1 MEVTFT
7 SEESNKIIMEGMKSE
22 GFTDIDPKTLEV
34 SVKSLRDGS
43 GSNQIT
49 CSFSKVKVVANSTAA
64 TQPSKTETELVP
76 ETDGTKPSGDSDSDT
91 SSQISDIFNPS

>member
-1 MEVTFT
+1 
-7 SEESNKIIMEGMKSE
+7 MEGMKSE

-49 CSFSKVKVVANSTAA
+49 CSFSKVKVVANSTEAP
-64 TQPSKTETELVP
+64 QPSKTEPELVL
-76 ETDGTKPSGDSDSDT
+76 ETGGHEPNGDSNSDT
-91 SSQISDIFNPS
+91 SSQISDIFNHS